1 MKRILPVIVLSQFFC
16 TSLWFAG
23 NAVMG
28 DIIKSFGLDNR
39 FLANL
44 TSSVQLG
51 FICGTLVFAILAVA
65 DRFSPSRVFF
75 SCAMIAALL
84 NLGICINDL
93 SVTALL
99 GFRFFTGFFLAGIYP
114 VGMKIASD
122 YYQKGLGRS
131 LGFLVGALVLGTSFP
146 HLLKSFAAS
155 LPWKYVIVS
164 ISALATLGGLAML
177 VLVPDGPFRKPGQR
191 LALTAFAKGFRNRHF
206 RSAAFGY
213 FGHMW
218 ELYTFWA
225 FVPVMLNTYQHY
237 FHTELNIPFLSFLII
252 ASGSI
257 ACVLG
262 GLLAQVYGAKKIA
275 TIALGLSGSCCLLSP
290 VLLFTGSVPV
300 LMGFLFSWGLVVV
313 ADSPLFSTL
322 VAQNVAEESRGTSLT
337 IVNCI
342 GFSIT
347 IISIQCLKLL
357 SENINTK
364 YIYLMLAAGP
374 VLGLVAL
381 LKDSQPAPLKPKHHE
396 TDQNRL
402 R

>member
-1 MKRILPVIVLSQFFC
+1 MKRILPIIVLSQFFC
-16 TSLWFAG
+16 ASIWFAG
-23 NAVMG
+23 NAVMPE
-28 DIIKSFGLDNR
+28 IIKNYGLNAG
-39 FLANL
+39 FLADL
-44 TSSVQLG
+44 TSAVQFG
-51 FICGTLVFAILAVA
+51 FISGTLVFAVFTVS

-75 SCAMIAALL
+75 ASAIIGALC
-84 NLGICINDL
+84 NLGICIPGI
-93 SVTALL
+93 SIEVLL

-146 HLLKSFAAS
+146 HLLKTLTAN
-155 LPWKYVIVS
+155 LPWKYVIVF
-164 ISALATLGGLAML
+164 ISALAAIGGLAML
-177 VLVPDGPFRKPGQR
+177 AFVPDGPFRKPGQR
-191 LALTAFAKGFRNRHF
+191 LQLTAFARGFRNKHF

-225 FVPVMLNTYQHY
+225 FVPVMLTAYQTH
-237 FHTELNIPFLSFLII
+237 FHTQLNIPFLSFLII

-262 GLLAQVYGAKKIA
+262 GLLAQQYGARKIA
-275 TIALGLSGSCCLLSP
+275 TIALGLSCLCCLLSP
-290 VLLFTGSVPV
+290 VLLFTGSVP
-300 LMGFLFSWGLVVV
+300 LLLGFLFFWGLVVV

-322 VAQNVAEESRGTSLT
+322 VAQNVMEESRGTSLT

-374 VLGLVAL
+374 ILGLLAL
-381 LKDSQPAPLKPKHHE
+381 LKDTQLSTNNHKP
-396 TDQNRL
+396 
-402 R
+402 

>member
-28 DIIKSFGLDNR
+28 DLIKNFGLNAG

-44 TSSVQLG
+44 TSSVQFG
-51 FICGTLVFAILAVA
+51 FICGTLVFAVLAIA

-75 SCAMIAALL
+75 TCALIAALF

-93 SVTALL
+93 SIEFIL
-99 GFRFFTGFFLAGIYP
+99 GFRFFTGFFLAGVYP

-146 HLLKSFAAS
+146 HLLKSFSAN

-164 ISALATLGGLAML
+164 ISILAALGGLAML
-177 VLVPDGPFRKPGQR
+177 VFVPDGPFRKPGQR
-191 LALTAFAKGFRNRHF
+191 LQLTAFAKGFRNQHF

-225 FVPVMLNTYQHY
+225 FVPVMLTAYQNH
-237 FHTELNIPFLSFLII
+237 FHTELAIPLLSFLII
-252 ASGSI
+252 ASGSV

-262 GLLAQVYGAKKIA
+262 GLLSQVYGAKKIA
-275 TIALGLSGSCCLLSP
+275 AIALGLSGLCCLLSP
-290 VLLFTGSVPV
+290 VLLFTGSVAV
-300 LMGFLFSWGLVVV
+300 LLSFLFFWGLVVV

-322 VAQNVAEESRGTSLT
+322 VAQNVPEESRGTSLT

-347 IISIQCLKLL
+347 IISVQCLKIL

-374 VLGLVAL
+374 VLGLLAL
-381 LKDSQPAPLKPKHHE
+381 LKDTLPATVKSKACV
-396 TDQNRL
+396 N
-402 R
+402 